1 MTEALYSIVM
11 STRANAPVIRY
22 LKSSDLCYRI
32 ADKLNSKLRD
42 DSEFA

>member
-1 MTEALYSIVM
+1 
-11 STRANAPVIRY
+11 VIRY